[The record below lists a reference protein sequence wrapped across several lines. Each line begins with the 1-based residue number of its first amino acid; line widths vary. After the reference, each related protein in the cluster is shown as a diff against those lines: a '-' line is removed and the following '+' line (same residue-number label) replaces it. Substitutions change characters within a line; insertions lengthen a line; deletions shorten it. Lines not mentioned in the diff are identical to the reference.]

1 MALCTRSRRAIC
13 WGGERAVTQG
23 QKLRRE
29 RTEPRDLQSLVAEIA
44 RRDHDTV
51 GGNGRQGLAVPQA
64 VENPVIV
71 RVEADNA
78 VRE

>member
-51 GGNGRQGLAVPQA
+51 GGNGRQGLAVPQT
-64 VENPVIV
+64 VENPVMV